1 MASDPTVI
9 RSIAV
14 STEDLAAAV
23 EFTRTSGDDVALRI
37 TPPFS
42 GRMRARIHAGNRDD
56 AGDPAPVPVYVP
68 PARLLAPSA
77 PDILRPPETADRL
90 RADPAE
96 IYSVERHREYHAAA
110 LADWRRELLG
120 AVSDRATI
128 DTPAG
133 ETTVTVVVLGDLDD
147 RDGRAPAED
156 TQPDENPQ

>member
-14 STEDLAAAV
+14 SAADLAAAV
-23 EFTRTSGDDVALRI
+23 ELIPTSGEDAVLRI

-42 GRMRARIHAGNRDD
+42 GRMQARIHAGDRDD
-56 AGDPAPVPVYVP
+56 AADPAPVDIP

-77 PDILRPPETADRL
+77 PDISRPPATADRL

-96 IYSVERHREYHAAA
+96 TYSVDRHREYHAAA

-133 ETTVTVVVLGDLDD
+133 ETTVTVAVLGDLDD
-147 RDGRAPAED
+147 RDGPAVAGD
-156 TQPDENPQ
+156 TRTDERPR